1 MFLAL
6 FLTSNDSVFES
17 IPSLFKVVNY
27 EPEVTLIWSIITFSG
42 FYILC
47 IRKMKKE
54 ESTNE
59 DQLIA

>member
-1 MFLAL
+1 M
-6 FLTSNDSVFES
+6 
-17 IPSLFKVVNY
+17 IVNY
-27 EPEVTLIWSIITFSG
+27 EPAVTLIWSIIKFSG

-59 DQLIA
+59 DQLMA

>member
-1 MFLAL
+1 MFLAV

-27 EPEVTLIWSIITFSG
+27 EPGVTLIWSIIKFSG

-47 IRKMKKE
+47 IRKMKKRRI
-54 ESTNE
+54 N
-59 DQLIA
+59 